1 MPTGQFD
8 PLVPPAAP
16 QTQPTAPS
24 TPHAP
29 PIGVVRRI
37 FNIVFGS
44 FLIFIGVL
52 MIFIPG
58 PGIAAI
64 LAGLNLVKPDNKISQ
79 YIRAR
84 MEKRKQDRAG
94 TRPPAPPSGPLQ
106 PPPALPPPPAT

>member
-1 MPTGQFD
+1 MPTGQFE
-8 PLVPPAAP
+8 PRARPTAVPGP
-16 QTQPTAPS
+16 PTAPPPI
-24 TPHAP
+24 TPATP
-29 PIGVVRRI
+29 PIGVVRRL

-64 LAGLNLVKPDNKISQ
+64 LAGLNLVKPDNRISQ

-84 MEKRKQDRAG
+84 MEKRKQDRVGAHQ
-94 TRPPAPPSGPLQ
+94 PPAPP
-106 PPPALPPPPAT
+106 APPPPVT

>member
-1 MPTGQFD
+1 
-8 PLVPPAAP
+8 V
-16 QTQPTAPS
+16 
-24 TPHAP
+24 
-29 PIGVVRRI
+29 IRRL

-94 TRPPAPPSGPLQ
+94 TRPPPPS
-106 PPPALPPPPAT
+106 PPHLSTPPSPPPPPLT